1 MGLPIT
7 EDFGPFWI
15 NDAFI
20 SICLIEMLM
29 GSVVGGVH
37 DVSCPPDNND
47 ATEETD
53 QAYAVE
59 NCHEVLALL
68 SVTL

>member
-1 MGLPIT
+1 M
-7 EDFGPFWI
+7 
-15 NDAFI
+15 
-20 SICLIEMLM
+20 LI

-68 SVTL
+68 SVAL